1 MPRSLKGLLLGI
13 AVGLF
18 GAVLALT
25 PLGQDFEKHTGLDWL
40 FFVRGPVSPPP
51 DVAVIAVNERDI
63 AGLGLPMLPR
73 DWSRVVHGELIR
85 RLVELGAATIVF
97 DMDFQRPKEPED
109 DAAFADAVAESNRV
123 VLFERLDGKRQP
135 LFDAGGRQTGTVWVE
150 ERVPPIP
157 VLADAARALAPFP
170 VPKVQVNVY
179 QYWAFKP
186 SAGYAATMPA
196 AALQLYALPVHHLW
210 MDLLSQSGAQVID
223 GLPRTAD
230 AVGRADAVRQLMS
243 SLYESFARDP
253 GLSDRV
259 RKHLSAASGTHGFEQ
274 AQRLLTAL
282 TGLYGGED
290 QRYLN
295 FYGPPGT
302 IPNIPFN
309 AVFQNNPSA
318 LPDVSGKAVF
328 VGFSDLY
335 DPGQPDRFYTVFTNK
350 HGVDLSGVEIAA
362 TAFANLLTD
371 SALVETGPLAT
382 AGMLLLFGAVFGGGV
397 YWLRASRAI
406 PLALLLGGF
415 YVLAVQNLF
424 DTYALWLPL
433 AIPVLLQLPAALFA
447 GLLGHYLSEASAR
460 RKLKAVF
467 GQYVPPEIVEEMSR
481 DSDQSFSVEGE
492 SRELSVL
499 FCDVRGFTTI
509 SEGLAADELKQLL
522 NHFFTPMTRIIFEH
536 RGTIDKYV
544 GDMVMAFWGAPM
556 HDAGHAQHAVEAAL
570 EMLAQLSDM
579 QPEFA
584 ARNWP
589 ALTIGIG
596 INTGTMNVGDMG
608 SEYRRAY
615 TVIGDAVNLGSR
627 LEGLTKHYG
636 VQLVISEFTAAAL
649 EDVLLRKLDRVTVK
663 GRQEPV
669 TIYEVVSLAGQAAA
683 SLSEEIAASNR
694 ALENYFR
701 GDWAAARRAFGE
713 LHSAAAQHGF
723 YSLLLRRI
731 DALES
736 RGIGP
741 GWDGV
746 FEHTSK

>member
-1 MPRSLKGLLLGI
+1 MRRSVKGLLLGI
-13 AVGLF
+13 AVGLI
-18 GAVLALT
+18 GAVLALM

-40 FFVRGPVSPPP
+40 FFVRGPITPPP
-51 DVAVIAVNERDI
+51 DVAVIAINERDI
-63 AGLGLPMLPR
+63 AGLGLPALPR
-73 DWSRVVHGELIR
+73 DWSRVVHGQLVR
-85 RLVELGAATIVF
+85 RLVALGAATIVF
-97 DMDFQRPKEPED
+97 DMDFQRPKDTED
-109 DAAFADAVAESNRV
+109 DAAFAEAVAESNRV

-135 LFDAGGRQTGTVWVE
+135 LFDSGGRQTGTVWVE

-186 SAGYAATMPA
+186 SAGYVATMPA
-196 AALQLYALPVHHLW
+196 AALQLYALPVQQLW
-210 MDLLSQSGAQVID
+210 MDILSQAGAQGVD
-223 GLPRTAD
+223 GLPRTAG
-230 AVGRADAVRQLMS
+230 AVGRADAARRLMS
-243 SLYESFARDP
+243 SLHESFALDP
-253 GLSDRV
+253 DLSARV
-259 RKHLSAASGTHGFEQ
+259 RKRLSAAGGPSGSARE
-274 AQRLLTAL
+274 QRLLTAL

-309 AVFQNNPSA
+309 EVFQDDPA
-318 LPDVSGKAVF
+318 RLPDVSGKAVF

-335 DPGQPDRFYTVFTNK
+335 DPGQPDRFYTVFTTQ

-371 SALVETGPLAT
+371 SALIETGPLTT
-382 AGMLLLFGAVFGGGV
+382 AAILLLFGAAFGYGVF
-397 YWLRASRAI
+397 WLHASRAI

-415 YVLAVQNLF
+415 HVLAVQYLF
-424 DTYALWLPL
+424 NVYGLWLPL
-433 AIPVLLQLPAALFA
+433 AIPVLVQLPVALFA
-447 GLLGHYLSEASAR
+447 GLLGHFLSEASAR
-460 RKLKAVF
+460 RRLKAVF

-481 DSDQSFSVEGE
+481 ESGQSFSVEGE

-509 SEGLAADELKQLL
+509 SERLPADELKQLL

-544 GDMVMAFWGAPM
+544 GDMVMAFWGAPL
-556 HDAGHAQHAVEAAL
+556 HDARHAQHAVEAAL
-570 EMLAQLSDM
+570 QMLSQLGDM

-589 ALTIGIG
+589 ALIIGIG

-636 VQLVISEFTAAAL
+636 VQLVVSEFTAAAL

-663 GRQEPV
+663 GKQEPV
-669 TIYEVVSLAGQAAA
+669 TIYEVVSPAGQASA
-683 SLSEEIAASNR
+683 SLSDEIAASNR
-694 ALENYFR
+694 ALEHYFR
-701 GDWAAARRAFGE
+701 GDWAAARGAFGE
-713 LHSAAAQHGF
+713 LHNAATQHGF
-723 YSLLLRRI
+723 YTLLLRRI
-731 DALES
+731 DSLES